1 MNKISRLWALVITI
15 SVLALGAVV
24 ANSNSP
30 SSAEGGCAGK
40 AYVTNQNANTVSVI
54 DTATNA
60 VVGSAIPVGS
70 VPVAIA
76 ITPDGTKAY
85 VTNQNANTVSVID
98 TATNAVVGPAIP
110 VGSVPVAIA
119 ITPDGTKAYVT
130 NFNPGTV
137 SVIDTA
143 TNAVV
148 GSAIPVGSAPVGIA
162 IGCAA
167 VVPPTTP
174 TDPAVVL
181 KFTG

>member
-40 AYVTNQNANTVSVI
+40 AYVVNQNDDTVSVI
-54 DTATNA
+54 DTATNS
-60 VVGSAIPVGS
+60 VVGPAIPVGIT
-70 VPVAIA
+70 PVGIA

-85 VTNQNANTVSVID
+85 VTNYLDDTVSVIN
-98 TATNAVVGPAIP
+98 TATNAAVGSPIP
-110 VGSVPVAIA
+110 VG
-119 ITPDGTKAYVT
+119 DGPT
-130 NFNPGTV
+130 
-137 SVIDTA
+137 
-143 TNAVV
+143 
-148 GSAIPVGSAPVGIA
+148 GIA

-167 VVPPTTP
+167 VVPPVTP